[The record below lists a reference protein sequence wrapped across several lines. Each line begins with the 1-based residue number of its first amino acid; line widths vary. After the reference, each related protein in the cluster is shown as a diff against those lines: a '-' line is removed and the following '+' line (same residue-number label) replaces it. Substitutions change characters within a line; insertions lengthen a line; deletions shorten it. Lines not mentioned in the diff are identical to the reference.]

1 MDKSITKQK
10 PKKSNIME
18 FMQSKAKYVLTVK
31 LVYKAF

>member
-10 PKKSNIME
+10 PKKSNME